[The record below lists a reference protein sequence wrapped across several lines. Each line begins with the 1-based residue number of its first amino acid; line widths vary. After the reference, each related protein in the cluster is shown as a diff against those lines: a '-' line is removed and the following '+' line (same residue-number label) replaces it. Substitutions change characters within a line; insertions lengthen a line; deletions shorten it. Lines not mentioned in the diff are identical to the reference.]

1 MKNKTLF
8 IGLVVIAISVLIVG
22 IVVSAGDGDL
32 LGKQGVSNEQPET
45 GRFVVLGETQ
55 SGTFGVWVTTVTP
68 IEDEL
73 LGKYEKSDLLFKRME
88 IGNMIVYGHHRKID
102 DAIVEGDRIN
112 YQFDKSTKE
121 LKKKIIHWRD
131 DLPEH
136 LPPVI
141 SKEEAESIAKTEGK
155 GKIMNRGPAHTK
167 LLFISPDS
175 CWFKIKPTP
184 KNPCWIVYFAD
195 ENGFNTDV
203 IIIDAVEGKIL
214 GHGVPYPSSGFSF
227 SGPQNASTCTGAW
240 TE

>member
-141 SKEEAESIAKTEGK
+141 SKEEAESIAK
-155 GKIMNRGPAHTK
+155 NRGKRKNHEQRSRTYK
-167 LLFISPDS
+167 ITLHIS
-175 CWFKIKPTP
+175 
-184 KNPCWIVYFAD
+184 
-195 ENGFNTDV
+195 
-203 IIIDAVEGKIL
+203 
-214 GHGVPYPSSGFSF
+214 
-227 SGPQNASTCTGAW
+227 
-240 TE
+240 

>member
-1 MKNKTLF
+1 MKAKTLF
-8 IGLVVIAISVLIVG
+8 ICLVLVSALIVG
-22 IVVSAGDGDL
+22 IVVAVISTDMLRKGVNMNGKEQETNVSWVIASEDPL
-32 LGKQGVSNEQPET
+32 LGE
-45 GRFVVLGETQ
+45 
-55 SGTFGVWVTTVTP
+55 
-68 IEDEL
+68 
-73 LGKYEKSDLLFKRME
+73 YEESDLLFKRDVTDDK
-88 IGNMIVYGHHRKID
+88 IIYWHLRMIDG
-102 DAIVEGDRIN
+102 AIVEGDRIV
-112 YQFDKSTKE
+112 YQFDKDTKK
-121 LKKKIIHWRD
+121 LIKKIVNWRD

-141 SKEEAESIAKTEGK
+141 SKEEAESIAKSVGK
-155 GKIMNRGPAHTK
+155 GKIMNTSFAHTK

-184 KNPCWIVYFAD
+184 ENPCWIVYFAD